1 MRVKVPQ
8 NELIKLSCISNNTTK
23 EDMHTYVKALF
34 VFLVATTCLC
44 SFAENRYSY
53 NASIQCGSHNSLT
66 NNEYFYALTDME
78 AKNEVMRILN
88 NNTSYRGRG
97 CKLIEL
103 TSNKPQSQQTQ
114 SKTYEVRIQCG
125 NSSSG
130 STQYFSADS
139 DLEAEN
145 EARRILN
152 NITAFRGKNCQV
164 TEMNSR

>member
-1 MRVKVPQ
+1 MFP
-8 NELIKLSCISNNTTK
+8 SCK
-23 EDMHTYVKALF
+23 
-34 VFLVATTCLC
+34 VFLALVLATTCLC

-53 NASIQCGSHNSLT
+53 NARIQCGSNNSVT
-66 NNEYFYALTDME
+66 NNEYFYASTDME

-88 NNTSYRGRG
+88 SNTSYRGRS

-103 TSNKPQSQQTQ
+103 TSNKPQPQRTQ

-125 NSSSG
+125 NSNSG
-130 STQYFSADS
+130 SMQYFSADS

-152 NITAFRGKNCQV
+152 NNTAFRGKNCQV
-164 TEMNSR
+164 TEINIR

>member
-1 MRVKVPQ
+1 MFP
-8 NELIKLSCISNNTTK
+8 SCK
-23 EDMHTYVKALF
+23 
-34 VFLVATTCLC
+34 VFLALVLATACLC

-53 NASIQCGSHNSLT
+53 NARIQCGSNNSVT
-66 NNEYFYALTDME
+66 NNEYFYASTDME

-88 NNTSYRGRG
+88 SNTSYRGRG

-103 TSNKPQSQQTQ
+103 TSNKPQPQRTQ

-130 STQYFSADS
+130 SMQYFSADS

-152 NITAFRGKNCQV
+152 SNTAFRGKNCQV
-164 TEMNSR
+164 TEMNIR

>member
-1 MRVKVPQ
+1 MQ
-8 NELIKLSCISNNTTK
+8 TLIK
-23 EDMHTYVKALF
+23 
-34 VFLVATTCLC
+34 VFLALVVATTCLC

-53 NASIQCGSHNSLT
+53 NARIQCGSNNSVT
-66 NNEYFYALTDME
+66 NNEYFYASTDME

-88 NNTSYRGRG
+88 SNTSYRGRG

-103 TSNKPQSQQTQ
+103 TSNKPQPQRTQ

-130 STQYFSADS
+130 SMQYFSADS

-152 NITAFRGKNCQV
+152 NNTAFRGKNCQV

>member
-1 MRVKVPQ
+1 
-8 NELIKLSCISNNTTK
+8 
-23 EDMHTYVKALF
+23 MHTTVKALF
-34 VFLVATTCLC
+34 VFIVTASCMS
-44 SFAENRYSY
+44 SFADNRHSY
-53 NASIQCGSHNSLT
+53 NARIQCGSNNSVT
-66 NNEYFYALTDME
+66 NNEYFYASTDME

-88 NNTSYRGRG
+88 SNTSYRGRG

-103 TSNKPQSQQTQ
+103 TSNKPQPQRVQ

-152 NITAFRGKNCQV
+152 NNTAFRGKNCQV
-164 TEMNSR
+164 TEINSR

>member
-1 MRVKVPQ
+1 MQ
-8 NELIKLSCISNNTTK
+8 TLIKVLLALVMAASCLS
-23 EDMHTYVKALF
+23 
-34 VFLVATTCLC
+34 
-44 SFAENRYSY
+44 SFADNRYSY
-53 NASIQCGSHNSLT
+53 NARIQCGSNNSVT
-66 NNEYFYALTDME
+66 NNEYFYASTDME

-97 CKLIEL
+97 CKLIDL
-103 TSNKPQSQQTQ
+103 TSNKPQPQKNQ
-114 SKTYEVRIQCG
+114 SKSYEVRIQCG

-152 NITAFRGKNCQV
+152 NNTAFRGKNCQV
-164 TEMNSR
+164 TEINSR

>member
-1 MRVKVPQ
+1 
-8 NELIKLSCISNNTTK
+8 
-23 EDMHTYVKALF
+23 MHTYVKVLF
-34 VFLVATTCLC
+34 VFIISTSCLS
-44 SFAENRYSY
+44 SFADNRYSY
-53 NASIQCGSHNSLT
+53 NARIQCGSNNSVT
-66 NNEYFYALTDME
+66 NNEYFYASTDME

-88 NNTSYRGRG
+88 SNTSYRGRG

-103 TSNKPQSQQTQ
+103 TSNKPQPQRSQ
-114 SKTYEVRIQCG
+114 SKSYEVRIQCG
-125 NSSSG
+125 NNSSSG

-152 NITAFRGKNCQV
+152 NNTAFRGKNCQV

>member
-1 MRVKVPQ
+1 MKPTCKAYFA
-8 NELIKLSCISNNTTK
+8 LLLFAS
-23 EDMHTYVKALF
+23 YV
-34 VFLVATTCLC
+34 C

-53 NASIQCGSHNSLT
+53 NARIQCGSNNSVT
-66 NNEYFYALTDME
+66 NNEYFYASNDME

-88 NNTSYRGRG
+88 NNTGYRGRG

-103 TSNKPQSQQTQ
+103 TSNKPQPQRSQ

-152 NITAFRGKNCQV
+152 NNTAFRGKNCQV
-164 TEMNSR
+164 TELSSR

>member
-1 MRVKVPQ
+1 MRATSKVFF
-8 NELIKLSCISNNTTK
+8 
-23 EDMHTYVKALF
+23 AL
-34 VFLVATTCLC
+34 VVATTCLC

-53 NASIQCGSHNSLT
+53 NARIQCGSNNSVT
-66 NNEYFYALTDME
+66 NNEYFYASTDIE

-88 NNTSYRGRG
+88 SNTSYRGRG

-103 TSNKPQSQQTQ
+103 TSNKPQPQRSQ

-125 NSSSG
+125 SSSSG

-145 EARRILN
+145 EDRRILN
-152 NITAFRGKNCQV
+152 NNTAFRGKNCQV
-164 TEMNSR
+164 TELSSR

>member
-1 MRVKVPQ
+1 MFP
-8 NELIKLSCISNNTTK
+8 SCK
-23 EDMHTYVKALF
+23 
-34 VFLVATTCLC
+34 VFLALVLATTCLC

-53 NASIQCGSHNSLT
+53 NARIQCGSNNSVT
-66 NNEYFYALTDME
+66 NNEYFYASTDME

-88 NNTSYRGRG
+88 SNTSYRGRS

-103 TSNKPQSQQTQ
+103 TSNKPQPQRTQ

-130 STQYFSADS
+130 SMQYFSADS

-152 NITAFRGKNCQV
+152 SNTAFRGKNCQV
-164 TEMNSR
+164 TEMNIR

>member
-1 MRVKVPQ
+1 MPSFLKSLL
-8 NELIKLSCISNNTTK
+8 LIFIVLFQTS
-23 EDMHTYVKALF
+23 AL
-34 VFLVATTCLC
+34 AD
-44 SFAENRYSY
+44 NRYSY
-53 NASIQCGSHNSLT
+53 NARIQCGNNNSVT
-66 NNEYFYALTDME
+66 NNEYFYASTDME

-88 NNTSYRGRG
+88 SNTSYRGRG

-103 TSNKPQSQQTQ
+103 TSNKPQPQRSQ
-114 SKTYEVRIQCG
+114 SKSYEIRIQCG
-125 NSSSG
+125 SNSSSG

-152 NITAFRGKNCQV
+152 NNTAFRGKNCQV